1 MVLSYTTSPAYHIT
15 YEDDDTYKAA
25 KFTDGHYEQIEV
37 AAKLANN
44 ENDELADKF
53 LSFLISKDAQ
63 DIIPETQWMYPVIDD
78 VKLSSAFEQLINIEK
93 PLRIEAKVVDINNEM
108 WIREWEASLSK

>member
-1 MVLSYTTSPAYHIT
+1 
-15 YEDDDTYKAA
+15 KAA
-25 KFTDGHYEQIEV
+25 KFTNGHYEQIEV

-78 VKLSSAFEQLINIEK
+78 VKLSNAFEQLINIEK
-93 PLRIEAKVVDINNEM
+93 PLRIEAKEVDINNEK
-108 WIREWEASLSK
+108 WIREWEVSLSK